1 MQVCTICVH
10 PNLKEINE
18 RLIKGESNRA
28 LSNQFNVTE
37 SSLKRHKVK
46 HLPSSLTKQFEEMRE
61 NDSFDIM
68 TKIDFLIKE
77 TESIYSASR
86 NGGKDLLALKSL
98 DSLRNHFQL
107 LINISAQLHANRV
120 LELELLKA
128 RNGEANDE
136 EKKEFTESLKYLT
149 IDELLITERIDNKRR
164 NHTDDIIIRGNRII
178 PSKDGLYNPPM
189 KFD

>member
-1 MQVCTICVH
+1 MANVCTICTH
-10 PNLKEINE
+10 PNRKEIDE
-18 RLIKGESNRA
+18 MIVKGESNRRITTKYG
-28 LSNQFNVTE
+28 VTE
-37 SSLKRHKVK
+37 SSIRRHKAK

-68 TKIDFLIKE
+68 AKIDFLIKE
-77 TESIYSASR
+77 TEDIYTVSR

-128 RNGEANDE
+128 RNGETDE
-136 EKKEFTESLKYLT
+136 EGKRELERKLKIPSDEELT
-149 IDELLITERIDNKRR
+149 VLLRITNKI
-164 NHTDDIIIRGNRII
+164 NENNGDVIIQGGYVI
-178 PSKDGLYNPPM
+178 PSKNDIDNVYH
-189 KFD
+189 D

>member
-1 MQVCTICVH
+1 MANVCTICTH

-18 RLIKGESNRA
+18 RLIKGDSNRA
-28 LSNQFNVTE
+28 ISNEFNVTE
-37 SSLKRHKVK
+37 SSLKRHKLK

-77 TESIYSASR
+77 TEDIYTVSR

-128 RNGEANDE
+128 KNGDTDDE
-136 EKKEFTESLKYLT
+136 EKKEFERNIKILSTE
-149 IDELLITERIDNKRR
+149 ELEVLARIQNKVANQTDN
-164 NHTDDIIIRGNRII
+164 TIIINGIVM
-178 PSKDGLYNPPM
+178 PE
-189 KFD
+189 